1 MGLQMPTRTAT
12 NGLEGAAVAL
22 LRQDDD
28 DDDETT
34 PLCPPT
40 VIGEAATSHVL
51 PTIVITYR
59 AKTTMPPH
67 PHHQYGP
74 KALFPPNKP
83 PFLATPPTSNQTPHI
98 QARSRNPTTHLPD
111 SSPPKPTP

>member
-40 VIGEAATSHVL
+40 VIGEAAKSHVL